1 MREGV
6 QERDDTLENEV
17 VLIRV
22 LEGEDAQDV
31 AEAERGVEAHLLL
44 VLEQGGGEPLGK
56 SLISPRPHPD
66 PRLSA

>member
-6 QERDDTLENEV
+6 QERDVDTLENEV

-22 LEGEDAQDV
+22 LGGEDAQDV

-44 VLEQGGGEPLGK
+44 LVLEQGGGDEL
-56 SLISPRPHPD
+56 PR
-66 PRLSA
+66 